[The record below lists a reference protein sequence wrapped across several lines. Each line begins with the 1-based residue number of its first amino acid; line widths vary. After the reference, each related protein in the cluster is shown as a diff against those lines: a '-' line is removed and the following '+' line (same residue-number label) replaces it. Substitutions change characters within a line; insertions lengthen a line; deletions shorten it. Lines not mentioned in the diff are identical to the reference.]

1 MFLLGLAVLI
11 ELAVDAI
18 KARLALFKIIARKG
32 D

>member
-18 KARLALFKIIARKG
+18 KARLALFDRKG